1 MAGVQQAP
9 IIPNVNIGGRIITD
23 LTNLIML
30 SGVCNGAGLGNSGL
44 RVPFAAGAR
53 VVTSG
58 KTFRV
63 VAVSMS
69 VQTAGGTLLGYC
81 DNDPGMGTNTALANA
96 VYFATSGLGAL
107 NSAVNTYTE
116 RPIQYDV
123 PAGKY
128 LFCSNGAGALVANI
142 CVYGY
147 EF

>member
-1 MAGVQQAP
+1 MANQIVFPAV
-9 IIPNVNIGGRIITD
+9 PNLNIGGRIITD
-23 LTNLIML
+23 LTNLICL
-30 SGVCNGAGLGNSGL
+30 TGVCNGAALGNSSL

-53 VVTSG
+53 AVTTA

-63 VAVSMS
+63 VAVTMS
-69 VQTAGGTLLGYC
+69 VQTAGGVLLGYC
-81 DNDPGMGTNTALANA
+81 DNDVAIGTNTAFSNA

-107 NSAVNTYTE
+107 NGANNTYTE

-147 EF
+147 EY